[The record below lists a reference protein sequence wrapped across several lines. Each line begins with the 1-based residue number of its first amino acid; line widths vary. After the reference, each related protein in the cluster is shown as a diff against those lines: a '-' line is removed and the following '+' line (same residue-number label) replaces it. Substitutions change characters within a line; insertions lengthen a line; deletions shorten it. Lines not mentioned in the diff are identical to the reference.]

1 MPKGVGY
8 KGNKK
13 KDPIKKVNK
22 AASTLGGYSGQA
34 VSAINK
40 RKAEIDRQMKQMGM
54 GK

>member
-1 MPKGVGY
+1 MAKKMKNDP
-8 KGNKK
+8 KK
-13 KDPIKKVNK
+13 KAQK

-34 VSAINK
+34 VTAINK